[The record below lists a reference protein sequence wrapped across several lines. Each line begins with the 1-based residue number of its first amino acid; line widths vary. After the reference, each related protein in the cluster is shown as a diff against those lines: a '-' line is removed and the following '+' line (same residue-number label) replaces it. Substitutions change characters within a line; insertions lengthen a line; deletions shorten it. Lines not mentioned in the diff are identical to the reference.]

1 MKNIR
6 GKSLKEWKEDSDKE
20 RHNIPMR
27 TQKYI
32 VCLEERIKQLLIQR
46 VVRPNLTDKHPIEGV
61 NETMQTSENIKE
73 EQLFFDECKKH
84 YEIGWKEG
92 ANYVYSECIPKK

>member
-6 GKSLKEWKEDSDKE
+6 GKSLKEWKEDSDKD

-46 VVRPNLTDKHPIEGV
+46 VSKSVNCKHEHIRSAQCEV
-61 NETMQTSENIKE
+61 
-73 EQLFFDECKKH
+73 D
-84 YEIGWKEG
+84 Y
-92 ANYVYSECIPKK
+92 CIDCDTYIPS